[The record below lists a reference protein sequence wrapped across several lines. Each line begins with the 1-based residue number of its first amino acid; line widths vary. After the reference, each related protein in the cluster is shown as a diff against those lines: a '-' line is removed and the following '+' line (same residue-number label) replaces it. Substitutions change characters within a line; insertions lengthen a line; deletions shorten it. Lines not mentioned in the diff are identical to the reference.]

1 MNKVKIKKYILLI
14 SVTFVFILIC
24 IFYSNKNY
32 SKIEKIS
39 HEIGGYI
46 EKKLIPTNFEFDNV
60 NDGINK
66 ELELELNELKQMLNL
81 KESSYKFIQASVI
94 KRDTNWYQEITIDK
108 GEKDGI
114 KSDMAV
120 VSNDSLIG
128 RVTKTTYSNSTVK
141 LLTTNNND
149 MKVSVT
155 IKTPNTEAHGIIDAY
170 LEKENALKVNNV
182 LKTSDI
188 DIGAIVYTDGLGGI
202 YPAGIYV
209 GEVVEVT
216 EDSLGLNKILK
227 VKTSSYDNIRFVSV
241 IDRS

>member
-1 MNKVKIKKYILLI
+1 
-14 SVTFVFILIC
+14 
-24 IFYSNKNY
+24 
-32 SKIEKIS
+32 
-39 HEIGGYI
+39 
-46 EKKLIPTNFEFDNV
+46 
-60 NDGINK
+60 
-66 ELELELNELKQMLNL
+66 
-81 KESSYKFIQASVI
+81 
-94 KRDTNWYQEITIDK
+94 
-108 GEKDGI
+108 
-114 KSDMAV
+114 MAV
-120 VSNDSLIG
+120 VSNNSLIG

-155 IKTPNTEAHGIIDAY
+155 IKTPTTEAHGIIDAY

-209 GEVVEVT
+209 GEVVEVM